1 MTRRT
6 SRKPRRV
13 RRTSLRRSS
22 KYETPLELILRG
34 WRPRVTSADV
44 RKSKRLRPNATVGQL
59 FAERLSAAAE
69 YPDLSVSD
77 AAHRLAYGFRG
88 GLSGMIERLRHDP
101 NGWSYWREGD
111 ALGLKKYK
119 HDKVRKDVQTATRQ
133 SLDAWDAL
141 ADKLLP
147 NTSHDEYKRL
157 HYEYAQAGQ
166 QVTRSEASL
175 RKARELELRDPDF
188 DLLYR
193 RSARVAGELF
203 SGRERLAAAKDA
215 MRVAVGGPKRLT
227 SRRLRPNS
235 ARSGWSKKFKIVGV
249 ETLRS
254 GTYKVY
260 ADVDQDDHFSVIVYP
275 AGPMQVL
282 SERHGK
288 LLEDDLTEKQRK
300 QVHDAVK
307 LRPNAPAVIEKA
319 VKAGRLYRGSLGC
332 RISDQQKLYKAWHRA
347 LAAVE
352 RAYPNTDAADQVT
365 ARVEQLG
372 SLTPMPGKDI

>member
-6 SRKPRRV
+6 SRK
-13 RRTSLRRSS
+13 RSS
-22 KYETPLELILRG
+22 KRLR
-34 WRPRVTSADV
+34 TS
-44 RKSKRLRPNATVGQL
+44 RRRNSKRLRPNATVGQL

-88 GLSGMIERLRHDP
+88 GLSEMIERLRHDP

-141 ADKLLP
+141 ADKLHP

-157 HYEYAQAGQ
+157 HWEYTQAAQQTA
-166 QVTRSEASL
+166 RSEASL

-215 MRVAVGGPKRLT
+215 MRTAVRR
-227 SRRLRPNS
+227 SSRLRPNG
-235 ARSGWSKKFKIVGV
+235 GWSKKFKLVGGV
-249 ETLRS
+249 ETLRP
-254 GTYKVY
+254 GTYKVR
-260 ADVDQDDHFSVIVYP
+260 ADVDQDDRFSIIVYP
-275 AGPMQVL
+275 TGPMQVL

-300 QVHDAVK
+300 QVRDAVK
-307 LRPNAPAVIEKA
+307 LQPNAPAVIEKA
-319 VKAGRLYRGSLGC
+319 VKAGRLHSGSLGC
-332 RISDQQKLYKAWHRA
+332 RISDQMKLDRAWRRA

-352 RAYPNTDAADQVT
+352 RAYPNTDATDQVI
-365 ARVEQLG
+365 ARVESLG
-372 SLTPMPGKDI
+372 PLTPMPGKDI

>member
-44 RKSKRLRPNATVGQL
+44 RNSKRLRPNATVGQL

-215 MRVAVGGPKRLT
+215 MRVAVGGPKRL
-227 SRRLRPNS
+227 RPNGGWLRLPR
-235 ARSGWSKKFKIVGV
+235 RSDVCLSGCLPRPLPVVSGRL
-249 ETLRS
+249 LRRAVVLAPPL
-254 GTYKVY
+254 GKR
-260 ADVDQDDHFSVIVYP
+260 AD
-275 AGPMQVL
+275 
-282 SERHGK
+282 
-288 LLEDDLTEKQRK
+288 
-300 QVHDAVK
+300 DAVAEVRGRPEHGRDARLHAVVVRSEQGLTVVGDLWPRERRAVRHELL
-307 LRPNAPAVIEKA
+307 LRECRGARRGQPEIASPWLIGSST
-319 VKAGRLYRGSLGC
+319 GRLVRPTRS
-332 RISDQQKLYKAWHRA
+332 
-347 LAAVE
+347 V
-352 RAYPNTDAADQVT
+352 TQVN
-365 ARVEQLG
+365 R
-372 SLTPMPGKDI
+372 